1 MFEIKNLIGKTS
13 YYSAFSNVGIIDA
26 GNGEVV
32 LVDTCDHPRMIRGLD
47 RLLGAKNLRV
57 KTVIDT
63 HCHVDHIAGN
73 KYFLDKYDC
82 RILAPKG
89 ESFFVEY
96 PDLEAK
102 FYYAGID
109 TDKSRNPFFMVEPT
123 VAEVITPENTPEGL
137 EIISLP
143 GHSFDMVGVRTSDDV
158 VFLADAILSKRTWD
172 EHKLPFFYNVNAALE
187 TLEEIKTMKGKIFVP
202 AHDEPTENIAELAEY
217 NIMRMKERKELLYD
231 ICEGLT
237 FDEIFAELIEGLNLN
252 IVTAKY
258 PTYAVMVRNFLQS
271 LVDDRAIYAKLE
283 EGTRFVYHR
292 N

>member
-1 MFEIKNLIGKTS
+1 MFEINKLSGKTS
-13 YYSAFSNVGIIDA
+13 YYSAFSNVGIFETGD
-26 GNGEVV
+26 GEVV
-32 LVDTCDHPRMIRGLD
+32 LVDTCDHQRMIKGLD

-73 KYFLDKYDC
+73 KYFFDKYGC
-82 RILAPKG
+82 KILAPKG

-96 PDLEAK
+96 PDLEAR

-109 TDKSRNPFFMVEPT
+109 TDKCRNPFFMVEPT
-123 VAEVITPENTPEGL
+123 VPEVITAENTPEGL

-158 VFLADAILSKRTWD
+158 VFLADAILSKKTWD
-172 EHKLPFFYNVNAALE
+172 EHKLPFFYNVNAAIE

-202 AHDEPTENIAELAEY
+202 AHDAPTENIAELAEY
-217 NIMRMKERKELLYD
+217 NIIRMKERKELLYD
-231 ICEGLT
+231 ICEGLS
-237 FDEIFAELIEGLNLN
+237 FDEIFSELMESLNLN

-283 EGTRFVYHR
+283 EGVRFVYHR

>member
-1 MFEIKNLIGKTS
+1 MFEINKLIGKTS
-13 YYSAFSNVGIIDA
+13 YYSAFSNVGIFDM
-26 GNGEVV
+26 GNGEVL

-57 KTVIDT
+57 KTVINT

-73 KYFLDKYDC
+73 KYFFDKYAC
-82 RILAPKG
+82 KILAPKG

-109 TDKSRNPFFMVEPT
+109 TDKSRNPFFMVEPS
-123 VAEVITPENTPEGL
+123 VPEVITPENTPEGV
-137 EIISLP
+137 EIIPLP

-172 EHKLPFFYNVNAALE
+172 EHKLPFFYNVNAALL
-187 TLEEIKTMKGKIFVP
+187 TLEEIKNMSGKLFVP
-202 AHDEPTENIAELAEY
+202 AHDAPTENVAELAEY
-217 NIMRMKERKELLYD
+217 NIMRMKERKELIYD
-231 ICEGLT
+231 ICEGLS
-237 FDEIFAELIEGLNLN
+237 FDDIFAELIERLNLKL
-252 IVTAKY
+252 VTAKY

-271 LVDDRAIYAKLE
+271 LVDDRAIYGKLE
-283 EGTRFVYHR
+283 DGVRFIYHR

>member
-1 MFEIKNLIGKTS
+1 MFEINKLSGKTS
-13 YYSAFSNVGIIDA
+13 YYSAFSNVGIFETGD
-26 GNGEVV
+26 GEVV
-32 LVDTCDHPRMIRGLD
+32 LVDTCDHQRMIKGLD

-73 KYFLDKYDC
+73 KYFFDKYGC
-82 RILAPKG
+82 KILAPKG

-96 PDLEAK
+96 PDLEAR

-123 VAEVITPENTPEGL
+123 VPEVITAENTPEGL

-158 VFLADAILSKRTWD
+158 VFLADAILSKKTWD
-172 EHKLPFFYNVNAALE
+172 EHKLPFFYNVNSAIE

-202 AHDEPTENIAELAEY
+202 AHDAPTENIAELAEY
-217 NIMRMKERKELLYD
+217 NIIRMKERKELLYD
-231 ICEGLT
+231 ICEGLS
-237 FDEIFAELIEGLNLN
+237 FDEIFSELMESLNLN

-283 EGTRFVYHR
+283 EGVRFVYHR